1 MKEEKTCNKMSCIKH
16 EDFKKEQAYMN
27 KNSID
32 SSMTQ
37 LRLEML
43 ETFKDNYRSK
53 YRTLGRGE
61 GPWTICSDC
70 GLARDTQSHCL
81 TCPAWTGNRDRLT
94 RTSGPGMY

>member
-1 MKEEKTCNKMSCIKH
+1 MH
-16 EDFKKEQAYMN
+16 EDFRKEQDYMN

-53 YRTLGRGE
+53 YRTLRQGE
-61 GPWTICSDC
+61 EDRDPGPSVVTVVW
-70 GLARDTQSHCL
+70 
-81 TCPAWTGNRDRLT
+81 
-94 RTSGPGMY
+94 PGTHSPTA